1 MSQDTAELIEKGLE
15 YSRLSD
21 GAFDITIEP
30 LSRLWDFSGSDPHV
44 PSEEA
49 IWKELLKV
57 GYERV
62 AVNGN
67 TVVFADDLVSIDLG
81 AIAKGYIADRMKEY
95 LKEQGVESAI
105 INLGGNVLCLGERP
119 GNKPFKIGLQKPF
132 AERSETV
139 AALDIRDMSVVSS
152 GVYER
157 ILRKMESITIIF

>member
-1 MSQDTAELIEKGLE
+1 MTELCSEYEKKFSTTIETSEIYAMNHRKPGEREFTVSQDTAELIEKGLE

-95 LKEQGVESAI
+95 LKRA
-105 INLGGNVLCLGERP
+105 GGRERHY
-119 GNKPFKIGLQKPF
+119 Q
-132 AERSETV
+132 
-139 AALDIRDMSVVSS
+139 S
-152 GVYER
+152 GR
-157 ILRKMESITIIF
+157 QCPLSGGTARK